1 MLERKSGRI
10 IALSSDGGKV
20 GESGVAVANAGN
32 AGLIGFAKS
41 LAREV
46 GRHGI
51 TANVVCP
58 GPVEGPTLDMLRS
71 QGDAGSRMV
80 EEMIRRVPMKRLGT
94 ARDIANTML
103 FLASDEAGYITGQAI
118 SVSGGLVMN

>member
-1 MLERKSGRI
+1 MLGRKTGRI

-58 GPVEGPTLDMLRS
+58 GPTEGPTLDMLRG
-71 QGDAGSRMV
+71 QGDAGSRIV
-80 EEMIRRVPMKRLGT
+80 EGMIRRVPMRRLGS
-94 ARDIANTML
+94 ARDTATAMR
-103 FLASDEAGYITGQAI
+103 FLAPDEAAPITG
-118 SVSGGLVMN
+118 